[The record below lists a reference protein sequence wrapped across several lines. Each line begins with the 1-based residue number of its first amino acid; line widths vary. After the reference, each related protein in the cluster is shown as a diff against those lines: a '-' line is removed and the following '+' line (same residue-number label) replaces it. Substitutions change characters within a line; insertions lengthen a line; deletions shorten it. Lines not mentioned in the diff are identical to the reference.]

1 MSSNITRRIPIA
13 IGIKPD
19 QTATFTNKTIDC
31 ASGSGN
37 TISNI
42 PNSSLQNS
50 YITINNQNIPLGGS
64 ITIVGGGGE
73 STSFVGSLTAGSNIS
88 VVNSE
93 GQSATTGNLTIS
105 ASLGVGDL
113 ENVSLSNLS
122 TGNLLGYN
130 GSSWVNTTF
139 TETDPVFAASDAA
152 GIAAQDITNWNTA
165 HGWGDHGQEGYL
177 TSTGSINTHT
187 DVTIS
192 SVSTDQVLSYNGTA
206 WVNTTP
212 GKYLQTR
219 KTAAGTASNLDNG
232 DSANLSIST
241 AKSYIL
247 LKVQTSAAAWVT
259 IYSDTTSRTADSS
272 RLETEDPLPGS
283 GVIAE
288 VITSGNQ
295 TQLITP
301 GIIGFNNDPTVGATT
316 YLRVVSK
323 NIGVTNI
330 TVTLTYLQLEV

>member
-19 QTATFTNKTIDC
+19 QTTTFTNKTIDC
-31 ASGSGN
+31 ASGNGN
-37 TISNI
+37 VISNI

-73 STSFVGSLTAGSNIS
+73 STSFVASLTAGANIN

-93 GQSATTGNLTIS
+93 GQASTTGNLTIS
-105 ASLGVGDL
+105 ASLNVEDL
-113 ENVSLSNLS
+113 ENASISSPASGQFLR
-122 TGNLLGYN
+122 YN
-130 GSSWVNTTF
+130 GSNWANTDF
-139 TETDPVFAASDAA
+139 NETDPVFSASEAASITSTDT
-152 GIAAQDITNWNTA
+152 TNWDTA
-165 HGWGDHGQEGYL
+165 HGWGDHSLEGYL
-177 TSTGSINTHT
+177 TTVALDDVS
-187 DVTIS
+187 DVTITS
-192 SVSTDQVLSYNGTA
+192 LSTDQILSYNGSS

-219 KTAAGTASNLDNG
+219 KTAAGTALNLDNG
-232 DSANLSIST
+232 NSANITIST
-241 AKSYIL
+241 AKSYVL
-247 LKVQTSAAAWVT
+247 YKVQTSAAAWVT
-259 IYSDTTSRTADSS
+259 IYTDTTSRTNDAS

-301 GIIGFNNDPTVGATT
+301 GTIGFNNDPTVSSNT
-316 YLRVVSK
+316 YLKVTSK